1 MRTLLIAASILL
13 VVYLALVVTLVLS
26 GRRYAAK
33 ELAALLPNLVL
44 LFRDLAK
51 DPRVPRGPKVA
62 LAAAALWLVSPIDL
76 IPEFIPL
83 LGPLDDVVVA
93 ALALRYLTG
102 RAGVEVVREHW
113 RGQAAT
119 LDAILRAAR
128 IPLSP

>member
-13 VVYLALVVTLVLS
+13 VIYLALVVTLILS
-26 GRRYAAK
+26 GRRYAAT
-33 ELAALLPNLVL
+33 ELVALLPNLVL

-51 DPRVPRGPKVA
+51 APRVPRGPKIA

-76 IPEFIPL
+76 IPGFIPL

-102 RAGVEVVREHW
+102 RAGVEVVPEPRP
-113 RGQAAT
+113 R
-119 LDAILRAAR
+119 
-128 IPLSP
+128 PPP

>member
-1 MRTLLIAASILL
+1 MRSLLIAASILL
-13 VVYLALVVTLVLS
+13 AIYLVLVLTLVLS
-26 GRRYAAK
+26 GRKYAVK
-33 ELAALLPNLVL
+33 ELTALLPNLVL

-51 DPRVPRGPKVA
+51 DARVPRGPKVV

-76 IPEFIPL
+76 LPEFLPV

-113 RGQAAT
+113 RGQPAT

-128 IPLSP
+128 IPLRP